1 MVADEYFMCSTSMC
15 RHYNLQP
22 VEALWTQQAW
32 RERWGCRSWWRR
44 HLTVKFAK
52 CFGCKVTVISTSAN
66 KKNEAME
73 TFGADEF
80 LVRHDQEQMQAHGSL
95 VLVGAPPK
103 LKVPVFPMLQG
114 GKAIVGTTNGGL
126 KQIQDMLELAAKHK
140 ILPDVEVVPID

>member
-22 VEALWTQQAW
+22 VEALWTRQAW
-32 RERWGCRSWWRR
+32 RERWVVSLGGVG

-66 KKNEAME
+66 EKKEVME

-80 LVRHDQEQMQAHGSL
+80 FVRHDQEQMQVISSRLGLIDLFRGPSSL
-95 VLVGAPPK
+95 S
-103 LKVPVFPMLQG
+103 
-114 GKAIVGTTNGGL
+114 
-126 KQIQDMLELAAKHK
+126 
-140 ILPDVEVVPID
+140 